1 MKKLG
6 TMFAVAVLG
15 SAWMLGCAHKPEVAE
30 TPPPPAP
37 VAQPAPP
44 PAPPPA
50 PAQPGINWA
59 AALQEAVIHF
69 DFDKSD
75 LKPESRASLQKLAP
89 LLRANQNVRIQI
101 AGNCD
106 ERGTEE
112 YNLHLGERRAN
123 AAKKYLVDLGVN
135 AAQVDTIS
143 YGFERPV
150 DPAHNEEAWA
160 LNRRDDF
167 VPQRV
172 SAETPTEER
181 PVGARSR

>member
-1 MKKLG
+1 
-6 TMFAVAVLG
+6 MFAVAVLG
-15 SAWMLGCAHKPEVAE
+15 SAWMLGCAHEPAVAE
-30 TPPPPAP
+30 APPPPAR
-37 VAQPAPP
+37 VAQSAP
-44 PAPPPA
+44 PPPA
-50 PAQPGINWA
+50 PAQPAINWA
-59 AALQEAVIHF
+59 VVLEEALIFF

-75 LKPESRASLQKLAP
+75 LKPESQASLQRLAP
-89 LLRANQNVRIQI
+89 LLRANPNVRIQI

-123 AAKKYLVDLGVN
+123 AAEEYLVDLGVN

-150 DPAHNEEAWA
+150 DPAHNENAWA
-160 LNRRDDF
+160 LNRRDEF
-167 VPQRV
+167 VPQRI
-172 SAETPTEER
+172 SAETPTEEP